1 MFKSNKKPA
10 PAANHSVTKGKA
22 VPANRVDTL
31 IGKQTE
37 LLGDVRFSGGL
48 HVDGTIKGKVMAA
61 SDKNAVLLV
70 SESGNVEGDVRVPHV
85 VLNGTVTGDVH
96 ASVRLQLSERARV
109 TGNVYYQIIEMAS
122 GAAVNGQMVHEGEDQ
137 SHAGAAKPANKDK
150 PQGPQAIGSSS
161 SGSSGSGSAD
171 NRNNK
176 SGQSA
181 NLVTERQ
188 AKAS

>member
-10 PAANHSVTKGKA
+10 PAASTTTTKGKT

-48 HVDGTIKGKVMAA
+48 HVDGAIKGKVMAA
-61 SDKNAVLLV
+61 SDKNAVLSV
-70 SESGNVEGDVRVPHV
+70 SESGNIEGDVRVPHV

-96 ASVRLQLSERARV
+96 ASVRLQLSEKARV

-122 GAAVNGQMVHEGEDQ
+122 GAAVNGQMVHEGDASQ
-137 SHAGAAKPANKDK
+137 AGSAKPAQGQGQK
-150 PQGPQAIGSSS
+150 PQGQSGPQA
-161 SGSSGSGSAD
+161 ANNANNN
-171 NRNNK
+171 NRPKAVQN
-176 SGQSA
+176 SD
-181 NLVTERQ
+181 LVTERQ